1 MKHNDAGDLAAI
13 IGQPACGIHDC
24 WENARWEE
32 NYTGAP
38 HYYLSYLPQGDD
50 EFLCLPVVARLPCFS
65 FIVFLVGLDMVFRVS
80 HNSILE
86 TRHGEIISY
95 KVPRVFDEFQ
105 SVDRMR

>member
-1 MKHNDAGDLAAI
+1 MREILLQLSGSQLVGYMTAGKMPDGKKI
-13 IGQPACGIHDC
+13 IQELHTIIFHTCLKAMI
-24 WENARWEE
+24 
-32 NYTGAP
+32 
-38 HYYLSYLPQGDD
+38 S
-50 EFLCLPVVARLPCFS
+50 FLCLPVVARLPCFS